1 MLSQHLFASSDHR
14 FDAERSLT
22 AHGYDTWCGD
32 IGGRYSVLVVDHP
45 DAYLDRVN
53 NLIRK
58 ACPTMPGPGLGES
71 SDTLLGVGLARPE
84 RLRRGMGRSQL
95 RADNSAVARPLV
107 PVQRQCGI
115 PEH

>member
-1 MLSQHLFASSDHR
+1 MLSQHLFANSDLR

-53 NLIRK
+53 NLIRR
-58 ACPTMPGPGLGES
+58 ACPTMRAPGLGES
-71 SDTLLGVGLARPE
+71 SDTLLGA
-84 RLRRGMGRSQL
+84 
-95 RADNSAVARPLV
+95 SAWP
-107 PVQRQCGI
+107 P
-115 PEH
+115 